1 MFVYIFAGVKMAEE
15 NKKENTEQNEQ
26 NTKTENTKFYS
37 LAPVESD
44 NYDKYNDAFKFALN
58 HNGKSKKITNI
69 TVTGPYASGKSSVI
83 ENVKKEF
90 GTDNFIT
97 LSLTNFN
104 SGDMEDDGKIKENSI
119 TNKKIEEDL
128 EAQLINQLI
137 YKIESKK
144 IEDSRFLANNKIDTS
159 KLSYKVGTF
168 IHTLIISII
177 FICLVIVNISDET
190 ISKIFFSKIADIK
203 SVSINI
209 LLILGSIY
217 SLYSINKTITLFK
230 KRRILRKI
238 NIYGNEIE
246 LFNNEDNSIF
256 DKYTDEILYLFKNAG
271 VKYFIFE
278 DIDRYEDITIFKKL
292 REINILLNEKLKREQ
307 KEYKPIKFIYLICD
321 NMFTAEERTKFF
333 DFIIPVVPYIH
344 KGNAY
349 DYMAKLFADEIKDER
364 NKKFLIKV
372 SLFID
377 NSRLIKN
384 IANEY
389 YIYSKFIKLQDRK
402 PHTKF
407 IKLLSLII
415 YKNLFPKDFNQ
426 LYFNKGYLA
435 ELFHKE
441 EFAKQNE
448 INLDD
453 LKYKTIKECIELDK
467 DNNKFFKAP
476 QGYDYIYNGGYFSLI
491 KFLVEDRYIDETY
504 KDYMSAI
511 TENSLT
517 YEERAFLQNIASHNG
532 EQFLTY
538 LNRIN
543 EKIYLENFLNFID
556 IEDTKRL
563 EILNIYLLENIA
575 YQCFS
580 NGEVKF
586 KIIYDTI
593 LQNLIY
599 KNTEYLFINYYY
611 QYLIILYNI
620 TENMNIELQA
630 NTAYDSFVYLIIN
643 NYNILKRNILDKD
656 NSFSFVSVIF
666 NILMVYKNNFISQN
680 DEIKKEIEEIK
691 LDLSINEIYIL
702 ALEKNLT
709 DNILFY
715 YRYEHY
721 NKNQLFYYAN
731 TQQNNTSQ
739 LSIEDMDKEKWLTQD
754 ILNLLKETGIYLNN
768 INIISSTDFFNLILN
783 TQSFD
788 VHYKNIL
795 YIAERFNP
803 NANMQY
809 IENVFDTLFNLQ
821 DKSLQEYIFSKFDN
835 LIKSYFI
842 IPKYNENIEIE
853 TYNKILE
860 SDLISNEHKEIFK
873 SKFKPY

>member
-1 MFVYIFAGVKMAEE
+1 MADK
-15 NKKENTEQNEQ
+15 NKNENTKQN
-26 NTKTENTKFYS
+26 NKNNRTENTKFYS

-44 NYDKYNDAFKFALN
+44 NYDKYNDAFIFALN
-58 HNGKSKKITNI
+58 SDDESKKITNI
-69 TVTGPYASGKSSVI
+69 AVTGPYASGKSSVI
-83 ENVKKEF
+83 ENVKNKF
-90 GTDNFIT
+90 GTEKFIT

-104 SGDMEDDGKIKENSI
+104 SGDIENDNKIQENSI

-137 YKIESKK
+137 HKIDSKK
-144 IEDSRFLANNKIDTS
+144 IEDSRFLANKKIDTS

-168 IHTLIISII
+168 IHALIISII
-177 FICLVIVNISDET
+177 FLCLIIVNINNET
-190 ISKIFFSKIADIK
+190 ISKILFLKLDDIK
-203 SVSINI
+203 ITSINI
-209 LLILGSIY
+209 LFIVGSIY
-217 SLYSINKTITLFK
+217 SLYFGYKIINLFK
-230 KRRILRKI
+230 KKKILRKI

-278 DIDRYEDITIFKKL
+278 DIDRYEDVTIFKKL
-292 REINILLNEKLKREQ
+292 REINILLNETLKRED
-307 KEYKPIKFIYLICD
+307 KEYKPTKFIYLICD

-349 DYMAKLFADEIKDER
+349 DYMADLFADEIKDER

-389 YIYSKFIKLQDRK
+389 YIYNKFIKLNDRE

-407 IKLLSLII
+407 IKLLSLIT

-435 ELFHKE
+435 ELFNKE

-448 INLDD
+448 KNLDD
-453 LKYKTIKECIELDK
+453 LKYKTIRECIELDK
-467 DNNKFFKAP
+467 NNNKFFKAP

-491 KFLVEDRYIDETY
+491 KFLVEDGYIDETY

-517 YEERAFLQNIASHNG
+517 YEERAFLQNIAAHNG
-532 EQFLTY
+532 EQFLIY

-556 IEDTKRL
+556 IEDIKRI

-575 YQCFS
+575 YQYF
-580 NGEVKF
+580 NNDEIKF

-611 QYLIILYNI
+611 QYLISLYNI
-620 TENMNIELQA
+620 TENMSIELQA
-630 NTAYDSFVYLIIN
+630 SNAYDSFIYLIIN

-666 NILMVYKNNFISQN
+666 NILMVYKNNFISPN

-709 DNILFY
+709 DDILFC

-739 LSIEDMDKEKWLTQD
+739 LSIEDIDKEKWLTQD
-754 ILNLLKETGIYLNN
+754 ILDLLKETGIYLNN
-768 INIISSTDFFNLILN
+768 INIISSIDFFNLVLN

-788 VHYKNIL
+788 VNYKNIL

-809 IENVFDTLFNLQ
+809 LENVFDTLLNLQ
-821 DKSLQEYIFSKFDN
+821 DKSLQEYIFNNFDK
-835 LIKSYFI
+835 LIKT
-842 IPKYNENIEIE
+842 YNNNPLYYIEIEKE
-853 TYNKILE
+853 TYNKMLE
-860 SDLISNEHKEIFK
+860 SEFISDEHKEMIK
-873 SKFKPY
+873 NRFKPY

>member
-1 MFVYIFAGVKMAEE
+1 MAEE
-15 NKKENTEQNEQ
+15 NNKENTEQNEQ

-90 GTDNFIT
+90 GTYNFIT

-104 SGDMEDDGKIKENSI
+104 SGDMEDDDKIKENSI

-137 YKIESKK
+137 HKIESKK
-144 IEDSRFLANNKIDTS
+144 IEYSRFLANNKIDTS

-246 LFNNEDNSIF
+246 LFNNDDDSIF

-278 DIDRYEDITIFKKL
+278 DIDRYEDVTIFKKL
-292 REINILLNEKLKREQ
+292 REINILLNETLKRED

-349 DYMAKLFADEIKDER
+349 DYMAELFADEIKDER

-441 EFAKQNE
+441 EFAKQDE

-453 LKYKTIKECIELDK
+453 LKYKTIKECIDLNEDS
-467 DNNKFFKAP
+467 NKFFKAP
-476 QGYDYIYNGGYFSLI
+476 KGYDYIYNGGYFNLI
-491 KFLVEDRYIDETY
+491 KFLVEDGYIDETY

-511 TENSLT
+511 TENYLT
-517 YEERAFLQNIASHNG
+517 YEERAFLQNIAAHNG

-538 LNRIN
+538 LTRIN

-556 IEDTKRL
+556 IEETKRL
-563 EILNIYLLENIA
+563 EILNIYLLENISFQ
-575 YQCFS
+575 YLI
-580 NGEVKF
+580 NGELKF

-593 LQNLIY
+593 L
-599 KNTEYLFINYYY
+599 
-611 QYLIILYNI
+611 
-620 TENMNIELQA
+620 
-630 NTAYDSFVYLIIN
+630 
-643 NYNILKRNILDKD
+643 
-656 NSFSFVSVIF
+656 
-666 NILMVYKNNFISQN
+666 
-680 DEIKKEIEEIK
+680 
-691 LDLSINEIYIL
+691 
-702 ALEKNLT
+702 KNLVA
-709 DNILFY
+709 L
-715 YRYEHY
+715 
-721 NKNQLFYYAN
+721 
-731 TQQNNTSQ
+731 
-739 LSIEDMDKEKWLTQD
+739 
-754 ILNLLKETGIYLNN
+754 
-768 INIISSTDFFNLILN
+768 
-783 TQSFD
+783 
-788 VHYKNIL
+788 
-795 YIAERFNP
+795 
-803 NANMQY
+803 
-809 IENVFDTLFNLQ
+809 
-821 DKSLQEYIFSKFDN
+821 
-835 LIKSYFI
+835 
-842 IPKYNENIEIE
+842 
-853 TYNKILE
+853 
-860 SDLISNEHKEIFK
+860 
-873 SKFKPY
+873 